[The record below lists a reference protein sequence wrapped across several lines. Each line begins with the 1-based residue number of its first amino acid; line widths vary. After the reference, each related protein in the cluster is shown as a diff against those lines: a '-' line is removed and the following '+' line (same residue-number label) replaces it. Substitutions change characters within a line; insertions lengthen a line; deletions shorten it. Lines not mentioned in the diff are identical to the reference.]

1 MTLPLEN
8 IMKIYQIM
16 IRIIVIDTPYAIV
29 RTFLGKLVVNLLA
42 IIVLF
47 HDRLVTNSNGDPE
60 EVQTWTIL

>member
-1 MTLPLEN
+1 
-8 IMKIYQIM
+8 M
-16 IRIIVIDTPYAIV
+16 IRIIVIDTPYTIV
-29 RTFLGKLVVNLLA
+29 RTFQGKLVVNLLA